1 MAEAIL
7 KPFDPPDTAMP
18 AGVPACYDPAA
29 GSRFL
34 PTVYDLDTKVEVVEA
49 TAATA
54 VAKLAAADA
63 EVAELEAQVE
73 QMPRDRR

>member
-7 KPFDPPDTAMP
+7 KPFDPPDTPMP
-18 AGVPACYDPAA
+18 AGVPACYDLGA
-29 GSRFL
+29 GRFL
-34 PTVYDLDTKVEVVEA
+34 PTLHDLDTKAEVAEA

-63 EVAELEAQVE
+63 EVAELEAQIE